1 MTDLTKTDLSLKE
14 MRDMPL
20 NYAHCDHINDAYY
33 RRVPGGW
40 VYYDVVN
47 DQIVNSTFVPDP
59 EIYGKDDIYSET
71 NRAFIRV
78 D

>member
-1 MTDLTKTDLSLKE
+1 MENKTKIDLTLIE

-20 NYAHCDHINDAYY
+20 NYAHYDGINDANY

-40 VYYDVVN
+40 IYYDVVN

-59 EIYGKDDIYSET
+59 DVYAKK
-71 NRAFIRV
+71 
-78 D
+78 